1 MHQLTHFPPGVPEK
15 TFPISLLICWSG
27 SYLFQLLSW
36 LVFPLPCHLPR
47 SLWKMF
53 LFTSRHFFVMFLRP
67 CLAFIHWKLNG
78 FCIAGASAEMLG
90 EWEQPSWVSRVL
102 QGLWPILGRLSP
114 SASSILLKHD
124 FHEALVS
131 AQLIKR
137 DLPSI
142 GPPVSVART
151 PGREREFFV
160 SSIPP
165 TLCCY
170 GFSTPPELLQ
180 FLFSTY
186 SSLLFPFCCLPH
198 AHTPCNLYSEN

>member
-1 MHQLTHFPPGVPEK
+1 MHQLNPFSSWSTWKNLSNLCWFVGQVLIFFSCCPGLYFHFLA
-15 TFPISLLICWSG
+15 TSLDLYGKCSFSPADI
-27 SYLFQLLSW
+27 
-36 LVFPLPCHLPR
+36 
-47 SLWKMF
+47 
-53 LFTSRHFFVMFLRP
+53 FFVMFLRL

-102 QGLWPILGRLSP
+102 QGLWPTLGRLSP
-114 SASSILLKHD
+114 SASSILLKHG

-131 AQLIKR
+131 AQLTKR

-151 PGREREFFV
+151 PGRERVLCVFN
-160 SSIPP
+160 SSSFLLLWLLH
-165 TLCCY
+165 T
-170 GFSTPPELLQ
+170 SELLQ